1 MLVAVESRHPVCGKA
16 AATQV
21 KRQRVISAVHVCV
34 YLSACTE
41 YLKTACVSGGCVSQA
56 VSVSWRCGGVL
67 RESSAGIEVSK
78 ITTVGR
84 WTTHRD
90 PAGWHMYVLHPVDLH
105 CVRRQPHLCSLLLAA
120 WCGTGM
126 SHFLLF
132 IPTLLVK
139 DALALQG
146 VHLLFLFF
154 LNDGNVFV
162 WSDLKEKGASPC
174 YWFLHLF
181 SVFFLF
187 CDVYSLYLFWQKQ
200 QLWTVERDSVSLI
213 SFFFFFVR
221 CLVYLHLRSVNH
233 QVCTYVR

>member
-181 SVFFLF
+181 SVFFFILRRVQSVF
-187 CDVYSLYLFWQKQ
+187 ILAEAAAVDSWTWQCF
-200 QLWTVERDSVSLI
+200 SH
-213 SFFFFFVR
+213 FFFFFFFSCVALFISI
-221 CLVYLHLRSVNH
+221 CAV
-233 QVCTYVR
+233 